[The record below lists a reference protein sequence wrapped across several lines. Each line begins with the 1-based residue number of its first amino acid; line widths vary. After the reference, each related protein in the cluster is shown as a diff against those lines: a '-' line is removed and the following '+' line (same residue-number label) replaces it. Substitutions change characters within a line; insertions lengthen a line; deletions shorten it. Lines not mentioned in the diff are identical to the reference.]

1 MQMNIIRPFPSI
13 SPFYGLLFS
22 VLLSTGMTTSWAAL
36 PECIAVID
44 VTDDTGNPVV
54 GTEIMVCS
62 GTQLTFHSSNSTPG
76 VGQSWVDAEWEIEG
90 TDQSGFI
97 PMNYTFNN
105 EGQFQM
111 NLWMEDTDGCESNVS
126 VTIIVLGNPGFQF
139 GVLQPTCFGLCD
151 GSLLGYYA
159 SDNILYYTHTWF
171 LQGNVVG
178 SQDIS
183 LSACAG
189 SYNVVVTDPAGCTDV
204 NLPFSLGQPTAIEVN
219 IVPPGPVS
227 MCPGDNPISL
237 VASHENAAL
246 PLQSIAWSW
255 PDGLSV
261 IDQLITVFTPSS
273 NNLNQTL
280 DINIVDANGC
290 EGSASIELRA
300 RWASLHGTVAIDGSP
315 CNDCV
320 VQCFKMSEAGAWSP
334 YTGISSDVTGA
345 YELGQVPGLT
355 NCILKVIPPAGQYPN
370 MPPMYYPNTH
380 NWANSAIIY
389 TGCNE
394 ATEKTFS
401 FTSPPQLSGSTTI
414 EGGVFYQSSGK
425 TEAEDPIPGVDVV
438 VEKVPPGNA
447 MTVVTTDADGRFT
460 FEYIEETLGDTL
472 IRFYVDLT
480 GVPMASTYILT
491 IGAGDVLVE
500 HIDFCVNE
508 EYTEIYTCNLLSVT
522 QLDRPEATSLS
533 VFPNPAS
540 DVVQFKVRG
549 STSNVAEVVLIDL
562 TGRTVRSLRPE
573 ASEFELNVLG
583 LSEGLYTATVRL
595 SDGTVLSERLMVGR

>member
-1 MQMNIIRPFPSI
+1 MQMNSFRPFPAI
-13 SPFYGLLFS
+13 PPFYYLLFS
-22 VLLSTGMTTSWAAL
+22 VLLSTGMSASMAAL

-44 VTDDTGNPVV
+44 VTDGTGNPLE
-54 GTEIMVCS
+54 GPEIMVCS
-62 GTQLTFHSSNSTPG
+62 GTQLIFQSSNSTPG
-76 VGQSWVDAEWEIEG
+76 VGQSWLDAEWEIEG
-90 TDQSGFI
+90 TDQSGFTPI
-97 PMNYTFNN
+97 IYTFNN

-139 GVLQPTCFGLCD
+139 GALQPTCFGLCD
-151 GSLLGYYA
+151 GSLLGNYGSENA
-159 SDNILYYTHTWF
+159 LYYTHTWF
-171 LQGNVVG
+171 LQGNEVDQG
-178 SQDIS
+178 DIS

-189 SYNVVVTDPAGCTDV
+189 SYNVVVTDPEGCTDV
-204 NLPFSLGQPTAIEVN
+204 NLPFFLDQPDAIEVN

-227 MCPGDNPISL
+227 MCPGDNPLPIT
-237 VASHENAAL
+237 VIHNAVL
-246 PLQSIAWSW
+246 TLQSTNWSST
-255 PDGLSV
+255 DGFSFTDPLNP
-261 IDQLITVFTPSS
+261 TFTPTS
-273 NNLNQTL
+273 NNLNQTFEVTV
-280 DINIVDANGC
+280 VDANGC
-290 EGSASIELRA
+290 QGTASIYLAARSASLF
-300 RWASLHGTVAIDGSP
+300 GTVEIDGAP
-315 CNDCV
+315 CDDCV
-320 VQCFKMSEAGAWSP
+320 IECFKMGEAGAWTP
-334 YTGISSDVTGA
+334 YTGISTDAAGL
-345 YELGQVPGLT
+345 YELGMVPGLT

-380 NWANSAIIY
+380 NWANSTIIY

-414 EGGVFYQSSGK
+414 EGGVYYQWSGK

-447 MTVVTTDADGRFT
+447 LTVVTTDADGRFT

-522 QLDRPEATSLS
+522 QLDGSEATSLN

-540 DVVQFKVRG
+540 DRVRFKVQG
-549 STSNVAEVVLIDL
+549 SEPQVTEVVLIDL
-562 TGRTVRSLRPE
+562 TGRTIRSLRPA
-573 ASEFELNVLG
+573 ASEFELNLLG